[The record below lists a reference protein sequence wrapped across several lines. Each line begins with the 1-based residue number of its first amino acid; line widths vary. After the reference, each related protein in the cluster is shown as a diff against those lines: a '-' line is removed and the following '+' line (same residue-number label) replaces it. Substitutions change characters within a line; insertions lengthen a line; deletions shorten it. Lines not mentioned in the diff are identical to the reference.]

1 MLLKI
6 LKNFFFVFLL
16 FLSFTS
22 IGKSIDKDEKNYVKH
37 KNLSLQLISSL
48 ESVAHVEK
56 YPNDILYLGLY
67 FKLEPGWKIYWK
79 YPGKAGYP
87 PSIDLKNSSNI
98 RNIEMLWPKPEKFE
112 ILGMQSIGY
121 SGEVVLPLKITI
133 NSLKGRKGTSF
144 IFADLQIDYL
154 TCKKI
159 CVPFND
165 NLSISVPVGDEKKS
179 KYHSLIEDYINKSDY
194 LNYSNLLNSKS
205 TLFFLFIAFIGGVI
219 LNFMPCVFPVLSLK
233 IYNVL
238 SQKQQN
244 INNKIVKKNFFATI
258 LGIIFSFFVLS
269 LITVFLKSVGHNLG
283 WGFQFQSPF
292 FLLFMILIL
301 IIFSLNLIDIFSI
314 DIPLFFKKYLNKIID
329 LNKQNSEF
337 YQNFFL
343 GSFITILSTPCSA
356 PFIGTALGFAFV
368 SPNQII
374 FLIFFCIGLG
384 LSSPY
389 IILATRPQLLTFLPK
404 PGVWM
409 KKFKYFLSLLLILTA
424 VWLFSVLLVQVN
436 AINNN
441 SKNNDWIDFD
451 TIKIE
456 ELINENNIVFLD
468 ITADWCLTCFYNKK
482 TVLDRKKV
490 KNIFKRYDVKKIRG
504 DLTKPNKEINKYINS
519 FGRFGIPFNVVYSS
533 SAPQGILLPEVL
545 TVQNLLS
552 TFDSIKND

>member
-1 MLLKI
+1 MYLKLI
-6 LKNFFFVFLL
+6 RNSLFSFFFIISFPFISLTQDSNEKVFV
-16 FLSFTS
+16 
-22 IGKSIDKDEKNYVKH
+22 EHEHV
-37 KNLSLQLISSL
+37 SLELISSV
-48 ESVAHVEK
+48 ESIPKE
-56 YPNDILYLGLY
+56 NNLYLGLY
-67 FKLEPGWKIYWK
+67 FKLDPGWKIYWK

-87 PSIDLKNSSNI
+87 PEIDWTNSKNIQNLEI
-98 RNIEMLWPKPEKFE
+98 LWPKPKKFE
-112 ILGMQSIGY
+112 ILGMESIGY
-121 SGEVVLPLKITI
+121 SNEVVLPIKLILKKK
-133 NSLKGRKGTSF
+133 NEELLANF
-144 IFADLQIDYL
+144 DIDYL

-159 CVPFND
+159 CIPFRD
-165 NLSISVPVGDEKKS
+165 NLVLNIPNGDGEVSEYEKIIN
-179 KYHSLIEDYINKSDY
+179 KYIDKSDY
-194 LNYSNLLNSKS
+194 LTYSNLFNQDSI
-205 TLFFLFIAFIGGVI
+205 LFFLFIAFIGGLI

-238 SQKQQN
+238 SQQQKN
-244 INNKIVKKNFFATI
+244 INNKRVKKNFFATI

-269 LITVFLKSVGHNLG
+269 LITVFLKNVGHNLG

-314 DIPLFFKKYLNKIID
+314 DIPFFFKKYLNKIIN
-329 LNKQNSEF
+329 LNKHNSEF

-374 FLIFFCIGLG
+374 FLIFFCISLG

-389 IILATRPQLLTFLPK
+389 IILATKPQLLTFLPK
-404 PGVWM
+404 PGRWM

-424 VWLFSVLLVQVN
+424 IWLSKALLIQIN
-436 AINNN
+436 TINNVSKDNNWIEFDN
-441 SKNNDWIDFD
+441 SKL
-451 TIKIE
+451 K
-456 ELINENNIVFLD
+456 ELVNENNIVFVD

-490 KNIFKRYDVKKIRG
+490 KNFFEKYDVKKIRG

-519 FGRFGIPFNVVYSS
+519 FGRFGIPFNVIYSS
-533 SAPQGILLPEVL
+533 SVPQGVLLPEVL

-552 TFDSIKND
+552 TFKSIKDD